1 MAKSLISQLILLF
14 ENYLFS
20 VAYIYIYIY
29 IGKSERKSN

>member
-1 MAKSLISQLILLF
+1 MAKSLIPQLILLL
-14 ENYLFS
+14 ENCLFS